1 MWALVEKGKISAIF
15 KNPKSLVINDVKYP
29 ASIFSDWQSDE
40 LQALGLYEVIE
51 DVSNFKDPFYYINT
65 DQEFVYKNKK
75 VTASFGS
82 ATPKNLDDTNNS
94 GETTPGLKSI
104 CKETIKSQAYSLLSG
119 SDWYV
124 IRKAEADIAIPE
136 AWVNYRAAVRTKA
149 GEMEALI
156 DNAADVEV
164 LQSLYIYNPETETRP
179 LGEWPESPD
188 V

>member
-1 MWALVEKGKISAIF
+1 MWALIEKGKISAIF

-29 ASIFSDWQSDE
+29 SSIFSDWQSDE

-51 DVSNFKDPFYYINT
+51 DVSNFKDPFYYRNT

-82 ATPKNLDDTNNS
+82 ATPKELDDIES
-94 GETTPGLKSI
+94 GDTKIPGLKSV
-104 CKETIKSQAYSLLSG
+104 CKESVRSQAYSLLSE

-124 IRKAEADIAIPE
+124 VRKAEADIAIPE
-136 AWVNYRAAVRTKA
+136 AWANYRAAVRTKA
-149 GEMEALI
+149 GEMEVLI
-156 DNAADVEV
+156 DNADDVEA
-164 LQSLYIYNPETETRP
+164 LQSLYIYNEETKTRP